1 MEKEVHFASLFD
13 HIGKNKFGKR
23 KMQRVFF
30 SARGRL
36 IDEMPSMRT
45 SMFLGKKIDKED
57 LFLGDT
63 KE

>member
-1 MEKEVHFASLFD
+1 LITKKKNWKEQNAKC
-13 HIGKNKFGKR
+13 I
-23 KMQRVFF
+23 F

-36 IDEMPSMRT
+36 IDEMPSMRK
-45 SMFLGKKIDKED
+45 SMFLEKIDKED